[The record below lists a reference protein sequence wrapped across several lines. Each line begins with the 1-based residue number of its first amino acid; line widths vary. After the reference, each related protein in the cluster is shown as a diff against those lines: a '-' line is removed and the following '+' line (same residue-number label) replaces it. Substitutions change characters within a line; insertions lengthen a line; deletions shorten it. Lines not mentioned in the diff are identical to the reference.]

1 MKNSNVVRAL
11 SVAVLSTTLVL
22 GACSSDADDKA
33 ENTSS
38 GANSA
43 ANSGDN
49 ASEVN
54 IKHARG
60 KTHTP

>member
-1 MKNSNVVRAL
+1 MKNSIVVRAL
-11 SVAVLSTTLVL
+11 SLAVLSTTLML
-22 GACSSDADDKA
+22 GACSSDTDGKA

-49 ASEVN
+49 ASEVT